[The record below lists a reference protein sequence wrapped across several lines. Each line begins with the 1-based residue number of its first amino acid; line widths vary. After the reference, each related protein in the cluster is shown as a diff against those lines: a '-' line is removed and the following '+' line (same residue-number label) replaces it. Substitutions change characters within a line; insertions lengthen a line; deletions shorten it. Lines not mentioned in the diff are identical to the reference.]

1 MKYLKRAK
9 DVLKSWRLGDYL
21 RQFSIVAAGVIV
33 TFWGSDLISQHAR
46 QKEINSVMQLI
57 IEELQTNQQELQWV
71 KTEIDSDVRMSQ
83 LLKKADLQI
92 ESIPQDTI
100 NKYQAFFSSTSVMS
114 VSADALEVL
123 KSSSLMQHITDKQML
138 QELLWTYNKLYEIQ
152 GGVKSYYSLKY
163 NVLTSSFDKMTKE
176 EAFAYGIKVEG
187 DAHRRFL
194 LQQPNFIFFI
204 SSVEYFTNWNEMN
217 RLNNRLTEI
226 IASLRKSYTK

>member
-163 NVLTSSFDKMTKE
+163 NEL
-176 EAFAYGIKVEG
+176 
-187 DAHRRFL
+187 
-194 LQQPNFIFFI
+194 
-204 SSVEYFTNWNEMN
+204 
-217 RLNNRLTEI
+217 
-226 IASLRKSYTK
+226 KS